1 LHEAAS
7 AVAIRLS
14 SGSSQ
19 IDGSQVEEELEEV
32 AVAALVLVV
41 LQVSDDLSLPADTI
55 LPSTTSMVVMIREG

>member
-1 LHEAAS
+1 LQEAAS